1 MDRPQPQL
9 LSFQD
14 YASFGYFPLLWD
26 ELEFGYSEKLGQF
39 YIWLLSGI
47 EVEEELQ
54 MLAGALPELSLVE
67 DDVAFEELLGVYFL
81 EDQRDLLLSLH
92 GNI

>member
-14 YASFGYFPLLWD
+14 YTSFCYFPLLWD
-26 ELEFGYSEKLGQF
+26 ELEFGHSEKLGQF